1 MASCL
6 GLLVWAWCALLMAGE
21 ATAGQTG
28 RASTRSAAA
37 PREDPFDKAI
47 RMLRP
52 HVMLG
57 LFNEG
62 YSPWMFETKAQ
73 GARWDI
79 RYKYIAGGVNTPHKW
94 ALGPKDTPESF
105 MRFYLEETERLG
117 AIPMFTW
124 YMLLQ
129 SLPGGDPSREEDA
142 ILINCRNRQTM
153 AAYYREVIRFMKLA
167 GEYGKTIIFH
177 HEPDTWAYF
186 TYFSQFSPNDPERTP
201 MVVKSSGVPEV
212 AQFPDTIAGFGQ
224 AITHLRNLFAP
235 QVLLGYPVSEW
246 KGADP
251 VRMAGYSLKCGQ
263 WDLIVMQPSDRDSGF
278 KELRGT
284 GYMKLDVWWDEAR
297 FAQYLEYTRTAVK
310 VTGLPALIW
319 QIPIGNTIYATCNNT
334 DGHYM
339 DNRAQYWLEDYPKNQ
354 NLAKWRDA
362 GVIGYCFGQ
371 GAGGCTR
378 PDDHKGD
385 GITNPPPVP
394 GNRGLQSQYPDDD
407 GGFLRLAAINYYQK
421 GPLPI
426 RPQPSAP
433 AKTKAERPKQEP
445 REPKPPD
452 PVAAPPPPP
461 KSQPEALAAFTAELK
476 REAARL
482 AQRGKGPRFRYRM
495 GKSTLPVVIQA
506 ANDESLQLLLVDAP
520 GSTSALDVRWQHLSP
535 EYLAQIAEDGFA
547 NAEPPRRALAAFF
560 VLAAGDRERAQLLLA
575 GCGEHAARVL
585 AAFPELAAA
594 APPPSTTE
602 ATP

>member
-1 MASCL
+1 MAVAVALWSA
-6 GLLVWAWCALLMAGE
+6 LVVLAAGE
-21 ATAGQTG
+21 AGG
-28 RASTRSAAA
+28 TRSSPGTPA

-62 YSPWMFETKAQ
+62 YSTWMFETKAQ

-79 RYKYIAGGVNTPHKW
+79 RYKYIAGGVNTPNKW

-105 MRFYLEETERLG
+105 MRFYLGETDNLG

-142 ILINCRNRQTM
+142 ILVNCRSRDTM

-167 GEYGKTIIFH
+167 GEYGKPVIFH

-186 TYFSQFSPNDPERTP
+186 TYFHQFAPNDPERTP

-212 AQFPDTIAGFGQ
+212 AAFPDTIAGFGQ
-224 AITHLRNLFAP
+224 AITHLRNLYAP
-235 QVLLGYPVSEW
+235 NVLLGYPVSEW

-251 VRMAGYSLKCGQ
+251 TRMAGYSLKCGQ

-297 FAQYLEYTRTAVK
+297 FEQYLEYTRTAVK

-339 DNRAQYWLEDYPKNQ
+339 DNRPQYWLENYPKNQ

-385 GITNPPPVP
+385 GITNPPPIP
-394 GNRGLQSQYPDDD
+394 GNRGLKSEYPDDD
-407 GGFLRLAAINYYQK
+407 GGFLRLAAINYYKQ

-426 RPQPSAP
+426 RPQAAKPAAAP
-433 AKTKAERPKQEP
+433 ASKPKKEP
-445 REPKPPD
+445 SEPKPPP

-461 KSQPEALAAFTAELK
+461 KPTPEALAAFTAELK
-476 REAARL
+476 REVAAL
-482 AQRGKGPRFRYRM
+482 AKRGRGPRFTYRL
-495 GKSTLPVVIQA
+495 GKTPVPVVVQGA
-506 ANDESLQLLLVDAP
+506 DDTTLRLLLADVP
-520 GSTSALDVRWQHLSP
+520 GSTSTLDAPWQQLAP
-535 EYLAQIAEDGFA
+535 EHLAQMADDAFA
-547 NAEPPRRALAAFF
+547 KAEPRLAAIAAFF
-560 VLAAGDRERAQLLLA
+560 VLAAGDRARADIILT

-585 AAFPELAAA
+585 AAFPELSRTPP
-594 APPPSTTE
+594 APASASPSE
-602 ATP
+602 GSP